1 MALKMQIIVT
11 FLLPYVTISLAAP
24 QRSSIQASP
33 APFTLCK
40 SKFFGC
46 TGVYDGSG
54 RCVCGSE
61 VRTLLH
67 KGTFNDRDCTNL
79 REEVSELPIAMDS
92 CFHYP
97 LENGTVLPIK
107 VTCLKDQIGASFKM
121 YSSPNCQSEPIAE
134 EKVYPNRCV
143 FGGLESYVSGANTWV
158 IDNTCSDSPLS
169 RSRSVPE
176 RPTIAGAAI
185 QTDSLST
192 LVTAVK
198 AADLVDTLNGDGSF
212 TVFAPNNDAFA
223 KIPQNA
229 LSNLLQ
235 PENVDKLRSVLLRHV
250 LPNIRLAADIPFGTN
265 EVQAANGEMVKITK
279 SREGVIIES
288 SAGKARVIATDVL
301 ASNGVVHVVDTVF

>member
-1 MALKMQIIVT
+1 MIKTII
-11 FLLPYVTISLAAP
+11 FQSLAAP

-40 SKFFGC
+40 STFFGC
-46 TGVYDGSG
+46 NGVYDGSG

-107 VTCLKDQIGASFKM
+107 VSCLKDEIGASFKM
-121 YSSPNCQSEPIAE
+121 YSSPNCQSEPIVE

-158 IDNTCSDSPLS
+158 VDNTCSDSPLS
-169 RSRSVPE
+169 RSR
-176 RPTIAGAAI
+176 
-185 QTDSLST
+185 
-192 LVTAVK
+192 
-198 AADLVDTLNGDGSF
+198 
-212 TVFAPNNDAFA
+212 
-223 KIPQNA
+223 
-229 LSNLLQ
+229 
-235 PENVDKLRSVLLRHV
+235 
-250 LPNIRLAADIPFGTN
+250 
-265 EVQAANGEMVKITK
+265 
-279 SREGVIIES
+279 
-288 SAGKARVIATDVL
+288 
-301 ASNGVVHVVDTVF
+301 